1 MSSNLRS
8 KPIEGHV
15 TDSAGNVLRN
25 SQIIIKQAAPSGS
38 ITMGIVQSDD
48 DGYFQSKP
56 LPNGLYDIYESG
68 ISIARIVHTADR
80 SSIQCFRPGVD
91 NYDVSLIRNFT
102 SLTESYTLNSFK
114 WFLQIEPEE
123 IDVSV
128 YGSSFPIYDVNISL
142 LTDENNEYYNIAQ
155 YFNLT
160 VDSRITTT
168 RFDIE
173 YFAPLTSLSSF
184 YKRIRWAGIP
194 AIRFGKDSKLI
205 VPLDYFSIVANLPKI
220 TSNFIPS
227 LLPPPYESDTIQIAE
242 GSAENI
248 IEVSGT
254 VLDFRN
260 HVDNTIIGD
269 IVKLTVKG
277 NDIGGSP
284 IGPFY
289 HYSIVVEVDRGSPY
303 KIITEKWLSSRFL
316 SNVDLDDI
324 FDAYVEK
331 VESFDGMFQG
341 ISDINDEANER
352 FTLVENMNAQDYVPE
367 LYNYNN
373 QGELVPAEEPPPAS

>member
-38 ITMGIVQSDD
+38 ITMGSVQSDG

-80 SSIQCFRPGVD
+80 NSIQCYKPGVD
-91 NYDVSLIRNFT
+91 NYDISLIRNFI
-102 SLTESYTLNSFK
+102 SLAEATNPVLNSFK

-123 IDVSV
+123 LDVSV
-128 YGSSFPIYDVNISL
+128 YGSTFPIYDVNIYAIN
-142 LTDENNEYYNIAQ
+142 DDNNEYDNIAEF
-155 YFNLT
+155 FNFNAN
-160 VDSRITTT
+160 SRITTT

-173 YFAPLTSLSSF
+173 YFAPLTALSHF
-184 YKRIRWAGIP
+184 YKRIRWAGVP
-194 AIRFGKDSKLI
+194 ALRFSEDSKLV
-205 VPLDYFSIVANLPKI
+205 VPLDYFSIVASLPKVA
-220 TSNFIPS
+220 SN
-227 LLPPPYESDTIQIAE
+227 YETDIISIEE
-242 GSAENI
+242 GS
-248 IEVSGT
+248 IEKLVDVSGT
-254 VLDFRN
+254 HDDFKN
-260 HVDNTIIGD
+260 HVDTAIIGD
-269 IVKLTVKG
+269 IVKLTVRG

-289 HYSIVVEVDRGSPY
+289 HYGIVVDVQRASPY
-303 KIITEKWLSSRFL
+303 HIILEKWLSSRFL
-316 SNVDLDDI
+316 SDLDLDDVNTPW
-324 FDAYVEK
+324 VEK
-331 VESFDGMFQG
+331 IESFDGMFQG
-341 ISDINDEANER
+341 ITDINDEVNER
-352 FTLVENMNAQDYVPE
+352 FTLVENVNAQDNVPE

-373 QGELVPAEEPPPAS
+373 QGQLNPAPEN

>member
-38 ITMGIVQSDD
+38 ITMGSVMSDD

-80 SSIQCFRPGVD
+80 NSIQCFKPAVD
-91 NYDVSLIRNFT
+91 NYDISLIGNFVSLAEADNPI
-102 SLTESYTLNSFK
+102 LNSFK

-123 IDVSV
+123 LDVSV
-128 YGSSFPIYDVNISL
+128 YGSTFPIYNINISGI
-142 LTDENNEYYNIAQ
+142 TDVNNEYYNMAQ
-155 YFNLT
+155 FFNLT

-173 YFAPLTSLSSF
+173 YFAPLTALSNF
-184 YKRIRWAGIP
+184 YKRIRWAGVP
-194 AIRFGKDSKLI
+194 GIRFNKDSKLI
-205 VPLDYFSIVANLPKI
+205 VPLDYFSIVASLPKI
-220 TSNFIPS
+220 TTNYLIGDSVSIV
-227 LLPPPYESDTIQIAE
+227 E
-242 GSAENI
+242 GSAEKLVNFYATG
-248 IEVSGT
+248 SN
-254 VLDFRN
+254 DFTN
-260 HVDNTIIGD
+260 HVNNMMIGD
-269 IVKLTVKG
+269 VVKLTVKG
-277 NDIGGSP
+277 DNVGGDP

-289 HYSIVVEVDRGSPY
+289 HYGIIVHVDRASPL
-303 KIITEKWLSSRFL
+303 TVTLEKWLSSRFL
-316 SNVDLDDI
+316 TDLDLDDVY
-324 FDAYVEK
+324 DAYIEK
-331 VESFDGMFQG
+331 IESFDGIFQG
-341 ISDINDEANER
+341 ISDINDEINER
-352 FTLVENMNAQDYVPE
+352 FTLVENINAQDYIPE

-373 QGELVPAEEPPPAS
+373 QGQLEEPPAS

>member
-38 ITMGIVQSDD
+38 ITMGVVKSDD

-68 ISIARIVHTADR
+68 ISIAKIVHTADR
-80 SSIQCFRPGVD
+80 SAIQCFKPGVD
-91 NYDVSLIRNFT
+91 NYDVSLIRNFI
-102 SLTESYTLNSFK
+102 SLTESDTNPTLNSFK

-123 IDVSV
+123 LDISV
-128 YGSSFPIYDVNISL
+128 YGSTFPIYDVGISL
-142 LTDENNEYYNIAQ
+142 ITDVDNDYYNVAQ

-173 YFAPLTSLSSF
+173 YFAPLTSLSRF
-184 YKRIRWAGIP
+184 YKRIRWAGVP
-194 AIRFGKDSKLI
+194 AIRFSKDSKLV
-205 VPLDYFSIVANLPKI
+205 VPLDYFSIVASLPKVSSRDYS
-220 TSNFIPS
+220 TTVVP
-227 LLPPPYESDTIQIAE
+227 AE
-242 GSAENI
+242 GLAEKI
-248 IEVSGT
+248 ITVSGSA
-254 VLDFRN
+254 VEFMD
-260 HVDNTIIGD
+260 HVNIMIIGD
-269 IVKLTVKG
+269 IVKLTVRG

-289 HYSIVVEVDRGSPY
+289 HYGVVVDVDRSSPY
-303 KIITEKWLSSRFL
+303 VVTTEKWLSSRFV
-316 SNVDLDDI
+316 SDLDLDNI
-324 FDAYVEK
+324 YDQYVEK
-331 VESFDGMFQG
+331 AESFDGMFQG
-341 ISDINDEANER
+341 ITDIDDEANER
-352 FTLVENMNAQDYVPE
+352 FTLVENINAQDYVPD

-373 QGELVPAEEPPPAS
+373 QGQLIEPVPE